1 MKYVLAALIGVISY
15 AVSGAAAEPARE
27 LTNKEVKELLK
38 KASTPQ
44 DHLRL
49 AAHFAA
55 KAKKYQAESAE
66 HADMAKMYRVQPTV
80 SEVKRPMAPDTAAHC
95 EFISESLAK
104 AAKEARAMADAHEKM
119 AKTK

>member
-38 KASTPQ
+38 KASTAQ
-44 DHLRL
+44 DHLRF

-55 KAKKYQAESAE
+55 KAKKYEAESAE

-80 SEVKRPMAPDTAAHC
+80 SEVKRLTKRWQRLNRRDTAQNI
-95 EFISESLAK
+95 ELVRTS
-104 AAKEARAMADAHEKM
+104 DG
-119 AKTK
+119 